1 MIPISDKLSE
11 MLQEQLA
18 HELGNKYSYTN
29 MASWAH
35 VRGLKNLEKLFKSQ
49 ADGEQGHSDLIAG
62 LLNDANVPVVV
73 KTIAE
78 RPSSFSDCMAIAT
91 EFERVE
97 AQTTDRLDAIYK
109 SAESENAI
117 GVSNLLQGMLQEQI
131 EEMGLSERFK
141 TMVEMANGNLFLLDL
156 MLD

>member
-1 MIPISDKLSE
+1 MIPISEKLSE
-11 MLQEQLA
+11 MLQDQLA

-35 VRGLKNLEKLFKSQ
+35 VRGLKNIEKLFKSQ
-49 ADGEQGHSDLIAG
+49 ADGEQGHSELIAG
-62 LLNDANVPVVV
+62 LLNDANIPVVV

-78 RPSSFSDCMAIAT
+78 RQSTFNDCMAIAE

-97 AQTTDRLDAIYK
+97 AQTTDRLDAIYQA
-109 SAESENAI
+109 AEGENAV
-117 GVSNLLQGMLQEQI
+117 GVSNFLQGMLQEQI
-131 EEMGLSERFK
+131 EEMGLADRFK
-141 TMVEMANGNLFLLDL
+141 TMVEISAGSLFMLDL